1 VNSLAILFRAKHAP
15 NSEDSEVDNRF
26 EKMVFADLV
35 KDAKSVA
42 GFFPSHQF

>member
-1 VNSLAILFRAKHAP
+1 MLQTLF
-15 NSEDSEVDNRF
+15 EDSEVDNRF

-42 GFFPSHQF
+42 GFFPSHQFWVGWNDIT